1 MTRVRFSRFA
11 AVTLAALA
19 ATALTAG
26 CDALAQ
32 SGTTATSPPP
42 SSFTVSAR
50 VTALVIQGGSGSV
63 EVTGSG
69 RSTVSVSQQAA
80 YSKTPPRATH
90 VLHGTT
96 LTLSYSCPR
105 ELSCSVSYQA
115 QVPRGVAVTV
125 STSAGSITL
134 TTLSGPVSAKAD
146 AGLITGAGLRSP
158 VATFKTDAGGVSATF
173 AAAPRTLSAT
183 TDVGPVTLTLPG
195 SARYLVNAHTLVG
208 KSTVTVPRTTSAAH
222 SVSAHSDLGVILVSP
237 S

>member
-1 MTRVRFSRFA
+1 MTRVRFPRFA
-11 AVTLAALA
+11 AVALAALA

-32 SGTTATSPPP
+32 SGTTAASPPP
-42 SSFTVSAR
+42 RAFTVSAR
-50 VTALVIQGGSGSV
+50 VTAVVIKGGSGSV

-90 VLHGTT
+90 VLHGST

-105 ELSCSVSYQA
+105 EISCSLSYQA

-146 AGLITGAGLRSP
+146 AGLINGVELRSP
-158 VATFKTDAGGVSATF
+158 VATFKTDAGGVTATF
-173 AAAPRTLSAT
+173 AAAPRIVSAT
-183 TDVGPVTLTLPG
+183 TDVGPVELTLPG
-195 SARYLVNAHTLVG
+195 SARYLVSAHTLVG